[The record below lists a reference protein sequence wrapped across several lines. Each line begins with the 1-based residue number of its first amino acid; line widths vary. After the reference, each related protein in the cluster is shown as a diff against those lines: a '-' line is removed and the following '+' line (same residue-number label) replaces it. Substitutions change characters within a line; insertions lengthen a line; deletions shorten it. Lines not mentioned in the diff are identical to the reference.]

1 MGESPKEQRYNENAL
16 FENNREDLIDM
27 SDERTAA
34 IVRAYIQNL
43 QFTYGEY
50 SMALARCIQN
60 NYLKAGRHSRGI
72 KPQLLRVLYATDM
85 PGVLTEIGFMS
96 NAQEMAYM
104 KSEKGQDE
112 IARSI
117 YEGVRDYSAYVLET
131 RRAEEEAAAAP
142 KPGKEPETQVVIGKE
157 PVRPAKQDKASD
169 APAAKAATPEKG
181 EPEKAAG
188 KSGAQKP
195 AKAGDAPKQAARPLR
210 YTVQVLASAQTVPT
224 SSARFKSYRN
234 KVKQYTAE
242 GRFRYKYCVGEYDT
256 RAAAQKRLAEVRKI
270 GIFAV
275 AMIGVAWAGIRFLK
289 GFDIFSRNVEYYAAY
304 DQING
309 VQNASPIMMKGV
321 KIGSVTRLSFDPA
334 RSDKVVLQFTIKRQ
348 YRIPTDSEAKI
359 FSNGLMGAKA
369 IEITYGTA
377 DTYLQKGDT
386 LRSSR
391 DRDLMDMAGSELDF
405 FKQKVSQLTTDLSR
419 TLENLNGLMET
430 NADNIA
436 GTLGNLNSVTG
447 DMAEILSAEKNS
459 LKSALD
465 NLSKFSDMLGENAG
479 RVDSII
485 GDVDRFTSQLTEE
498 QFARK
503 LSQAVEHLDGLVAR
517 IAQGEGTVGKLISA
531 PELYDSLE
539 KASDNLAALL
549 ADVKQ
554 YPGRYVHLSL
564 FGRNPEKMKERA
576 DRKAAKVAAKAER
589 DSLRRLQ

>member
-1 MGESPKEQRYNENAL
+1 MK
-16 FENNREDLIDM
+16 RE
-27 SDERTAA
+27 
-34 IVRAYIQNL
+34 V
-43 QFTYGEY
+43 
-50 SMALARCIQN
+50 
-60 NYLKAGRHSRGI
+60 
-72 KPQLLRVLYATDM
+72 
-85 PGVLTEIGFMS
+85 
-96 NAQEMAYM
+96 
-104 KSEKGQDE
+104 
-112 IARSI
+112 
-117 YEGVRDYSAYVLET
+117 
-131 RRAEEEAAAAP
+131 
-142 KPGKEPETQVVIGKE
+142 
-157 PVRPAKQDKASD
+157 
-169 APAAKAATPEKG
+169 
-181 EPEKAAG
+181 
-188 KSGAQKP
+188 
-195 AKAGDAPKQAARPLR
+195 
-210 YTVQVLASAQTVPT
+210 
-224 SSARFKSYRN
+224 
-234 KVKQYTAE
+234 
-242 GRFRYKYCVGEYDT
+242 
-256 RAAAQKRLAEVRKI
+256 KI

-321 KIGSVTRLSFDPA
+321 KIGSVTGLSFDPA

-576 DRKAAKVAAKAER
+576 DRLSAIRSGGCSSPSTRHKDDLSCKLRAEDRLRPASGTGCSTLYHACRPREARRRDFLGLGARDRTEAGTCRPDAPAARHGARFSRRGISRRRPRRCQTACRGDVPRRGGGGDAAPGAEPRRQRRCVHPRPRRAISGVVCPQPRRRGIPRDRAADRRHRRSFRQYPGQCFAGPAGDPACHPRTRRAGRQAVAGGARRRQRGWYRRCRRPDLDPRREGR
-589 DSLRRLQ
+589 DPGRRGQQTQVAGLHPRRIGYGPYVLRRTGRGRGDQQRTARTGICRAARDRPHPLGVH

>member
-1 MGESPKEQRYNENAL
+1 MK
-16 FENNREDLIDM
+16 RE
-27 SDERTAA
+27 
-34 IVRAYIQNL
+34 V
-43 QFTYGEY
+43 
-50 SMALARCIQN
+50 
-60 NYLKAGRHSRGI
+60 
-72 KPQLLRVLYATDM
+72 
-85 PGVLTEIGFMS
+85 
-96 NAQEMAYM
+96 
-104 KSEKGQDE
+104 
-112 IARSI
+112 
-117 YEGVRDYSAYVLET
+117 
-131 RRAEEEAAAAP
+131 
-142 KPGKEPETQVVIGKE
+142 
-157 PVRPAKQDKASD
+157 
-169 APAAKAATPEKG
+169 
-181 EPEKAAG
+181 
-188 KSGAQKP
+188 
-195 AKAGDAPKQAARPLR
+195 
-210 YTVQVLASAQTVPT
+210 
-224 SSARFKSYRN
+224 
-234 KVKQYTAE
+234 
-242 GRFRYKYCVGEYDT
+242 
-256 RAAAQKRLAEVRKI
+256 KI

-309 VQNASPIMMKGV
+309 VQAASPIMMKGV
-321 KIGSVTRLSFDPA
+321 KIGTVTGISFDPQ
-334 RSDKVVLQFTIKRQ
+334 RSDNVVLQFTIKRQ

-405 FKQKVSQLTTDLSR
+405 FKQKVSQVTGDLSR
-419 TLENLNGLMET
+419 TLTNLNRLMEA
-430 NADNIA
+430 NAQNIS
-436 GTLGNLNSVTG
+436 GTLSHLNAITG
-447 DMAEILSAEKNS
+447 DMAGLLDAEKRN
-459 LKSALD
+459 LKAAVDDLTEFSA
-465 NLSKFSDMLGENAG
+465 MLGRNTP

-503 LSQAVEHLDGLVAR
+503 LSQAVEHLDGLVAC
-517 IAQGEGTVGKLISA
+517 IAQGEGTIGKLISD

-576 DRKAAKVAAKAER
+576 DRKAAKAAAKAER
-589 DSLRRLQ
+589 DSLKRLQ

>member
-1 MGESPKEQRYNENAL
+1 MK
-16 FENNREDLIDM
+16 RE
-27 SDERTAA
+27 
-34 IVRAYIQNL
+34 V
-43 QFTYGEY
+43 
-50 SMALARCIQN
+50 
-60 NYLKAGRHSRGI
+60 
-72 KPQLLRVLYATDM
+72 
-85 PGVLTEIGFMS
+85 
-96 NAQEMAYM
+96 
-104 KSEKGQDE
+104 
-112 IARSI
+112 
-117 YEGVRDYSAYVLET
+117 
-131 RRAEEEAAAAP
+131 
-142 KPGKEPETQVVIGKE
+142 
-157 PVRPAKQDKASD
+157 
-169 APAAKAATPEKG
+169 
-181 EPEKAAG
+181 
-188 KSGAQKP
+188 
-195 AKAGDAPKQAARPLR
+195 
-210 YTVQVLASAQTVPT
+210 
-224 SSARFKSYRN
+224 
-234 KVKQYTAE
+234 
-242 GRFRYKYCVGEYDT
+242 
-256 RAAAQKRLAEVRKI
+256 KI

-321 KIGSVTRLSFDPA
+321 KIGSVTRLSFAPA

-348 YRIPTDSEAKI
+348 YRIPSDSEAKI

-517 IAQGEGTVGKLISA
+517 IAQGEGTVGKLISD

-539 KASDNLAALL
+539 KASDNLAVLL

-576 DRKAAKVAAKAER
+576 DRKAAKAAAKAER
-589 DSLRRLQ
+589 DSLKRLQ

>member
-1 MGESPKEQRYNENAL
+1 MK
-16 FENNREDLIDM
+16 RE
-27 SDERTAA
+27 
-34 IVRAYIQNL
+34 V
-43 QFTYGEY
+43 
-50 SMALARCIQN
+50 
-60 NYLKAGRHSRGI
+60 
-72 KPQLLRVLYATDM
+72 
-85 PGVLTEIGFMS
+85 
-96 NAQEMAYM
+96 
-104 KSEKGQDE
+104 
-112 IARSI
+112 
-117 YEGVRDYSAYVLET
+117 
-131 RRAEEEAAAAP
+131 
-142 KPGKEPETQVVIGKE
+142 
-157 PVRPAKQDKASD
+157 
-169 APAAKAATPEKG
+169 
-181 EPEKAAG
+181 
-188 KSGAQKP
+188 
-195 AKAGDAPKQAARPLR
+195 
-210 YTVQVLASAQTVPT
+210 
-224 SSARFKSYRN
+224 
-234 KVKQYTAE
+234 
-242 GRFRYKYCVGEYDT
+242 
-256 RAAAQKRLAEVRKI
+256 KI

-348 YRIPTDSEAKI
+348 YRIPSDSEAKI

-517 IAQGEGTVGKLISA
+517 
-531 PELYDSLE
+531 
-539 KASDNLAALL
+539 AS
-549 ADVKQ
+549 
-554 YPGRYVHLSL
+554 R
-564 FGRNPEKMKERA
+564 R
-576 DRKAAKVAAKAER
+576 AKAR
-589 DSLRRLQ
+589 SASSSATPNCTSRSKRPATTSRRCWLMSNNTPAVTSTSRSSGATPKR

>member
-1 MGESPKEQRYNENAL
+1 
-16 FENNREDLIDM
+16 
-27 SDERTAA
+27 
-34 IVRAYIQNL
+34 
-43 QFTYGEY
+43 
-50 SMALARCIQN
+50 
-60 NYLKAGRHSRGI
+60 
-72 KPQLLRVLYATDM
+72 
-85 PGVLTEIGFMS
+85 
-96 NAQEMAYM
+96 
-104 KSEKGQDE
+104 
-112 IARSI
+112 
-117 YEGVRDYSAYVLET
+117 
-131 RRAEEEAAAAP
+131 
-142 KPGKEPETQVVIGKE
+142 
-157 PVRPAKQDKASD
+157 
-169 APAAKAATPEKG
+169 
-181 EPEKAAG
+181 
-188 KSGAQKP
+188 
-195 AKAGDAPKQAARPLR
+195 
-210 YTVQVLASAQTVPT
+210 
-224 SSARFKSYRN
+224 
-234 KVKQYTAE
+234 
-242 GRFRYKYCVGEYDT
+242 
-256 RAAAQKRLAEVRKI
+256 
-270 GIFAV
+270 
-275 AMIGVAWAGIRFLK
+275 
-289 GFDIFSRNVEYYAAY
+289 
-304 DQING
+304 
-309 VQNASPIMMKGV
+309 
-321 KIGSVTRLSFDPA
+321 
-334 RSDKVVLQFTIKRQ
+334 
-348 YRIPTDSEAKI
+348 
-359 FSNGLMGAKA
+359 MGAKA

>member
-1 MGESPKEQRYNENAL
+1 MK
-16 FENNREDLIDM
+16 RE
-27 SDERTAA
+27 
-34 IVRAYIQNL
+34 V
-43 QFTYGEY
+43 
-50 SMALARCIQN
+50 
-60 NYLKAGRHSRGI
+60 
-72 KPQLLRVLYATDM
+72 
-85 PGVLTEIGFMS
+85 
-96 NAQEMAYM
+96 
-104 KSEKGQDE
+104 
-112 IARSI
+112 
-117 YEGVRDYSAYVLET
+117 
-131 RRAEEEAAAAP
+131 
-142 KPGKEPETQVVIGKE
+142 
-157 PVRPAKQDKASD
+157 
-169 APAAKAATPEKG
+169 
-181 EPEKAAG
+181 
-188 KSGAQKP
+188 
-195 AKAGDAPKQAARPLR
+195 
-210 YTVQVLASAQTVPT
+210 
-224 SSARFKSYRN
+224 
-234 KVKQYTAE
+234 
-242 GRFRYKYCVGEYDT
+242 
-256 RAAAQKRLAEVRKI
+256 KI

-348 YRIPTDSEAKI
+348 YRIPSDSEAKI

-517 IAQGEGTVGKLISA
+517 IAQGEGTVGKLISD

-539 KASDNLAALL
+539 KASDNLAVLL
-549 ADVKQ
+549 ANVKQ

-576 DRKAAKVAAKAER
+576 DRKAAKAAAKAER
-589 DSLRRLQ
+589 DSLKRLQ

>member
-1 MGESPKEQRYNENAL
+1 MK
-16 FENNREDLIDM
+16 RE
-27 SDERTAA
+27 
-34 IVRAYIQNL
+34 V
-43 QFTYGEY
+43 
-50 SMALARCIQN
+50 
-60 NYLKAGRHSRGI
+60 
-72 KPQLLRVLYATDM
+72 
-85 PGVLTEIGFMS
+85 
-96 NAQEMAYM
+96 
-104 KSEKGQDE
+104 
-112 IARSI
+112 
-117 YEGVRDYSAYVLET
+117 
-131 RRAEEEAAAAP
+131 
-142 KPGKEPETQVVIGKE
+142 
-157 PVRPAKQDKASD
+157 
-169 APAAKAATPEKG
+169 
-181 EPEKAAG
+181 
-188 KSGAQKP
+188 
-195 AKAGDAPKQAARPLR
+195 
-210 YTVQVLASAQTVPT
+210 
-224 SSARFKSYRN
+224 
-234 KVKQYTAE
+234 
-242 GRFRYKYCVGEYDT
+242 
-256 RAAAQKRLAEVRKI
+256 KI

-503 LSQAVEHLDGLVAR
+503 LSQAAYRAGRRHDRQAHQRPRTVRFAR
-517 IAQGEGTVGKLISA
+517 KGQRQPRGAAGRCQTIPRPLRPPLAFRAQPRKDEGA
-531 PELYDSLE
+531 CRQE
-539 KASDNLAALL
+539 
-549 ADVKQ
+549 
-554 YPGRYVHLSL
+554 GRQ
-564 FGRNPEKMKERA
+564 GCC
-576 DRKAAKVAAKAER
+576 
-589 DSLRRLQ
+589 QG

>member
-1 MGESPKEQRYNENAL
+1 MK
-16 FENNREDLIDM
+16 RE
-27 SDERTAA
+27 
-34 IVRAYIQNL
+34 V
-43 QFTYGEY
+43 
-50 SMALARCIQN
+50 
-60 NYLKAGRHSRGI
+60 
-72 KPQLLRVLYATDM
+72 
-85 PGVLTEIGFMS
+85 
-96 NAQEMAYM
+96 
-104 KSEKGQDE
+104 
-112 IARSI
+112 
-117 YEGVRDYSAYVLET
+117 
-131 RRAEEEAAAAP
+131 
-142 KPGKEPETQVVIGKE
+142 
-157 PVRPAKQDKASD
+157 
-169 APAAKAATPEKG
+169 
-181 EPEKAAG
+181 
-188 KSGAQKP
+188 
-195 AKAGDAPKQAARPLR
+195 
-210 YTVQVLASAQTVPT
+210 
-224 SSARFKSYRN
+224 
-234 KVKQYTAE
+234 
-242 GRFRYKYCVGEYDT
+242 
-256 RAAAQKRLAEVRKI
+256 KI

-348 YRIPTDSEAKI
+348 YRIPSDSEAKI

-485 GDVDRFTSQLTEE
+485 GDVVSPRSSPRNSLPASFRRPWSTS
-498 QFARK
+498 
-503 LSQAVEHLDGLVAR
+503 
-517 IAQGEGTVGKLISA
+517 TVSWH
-531 PELYDSLE
+531 
-539 KASDNLAALL
+539 AS
-549 ADVKQ
+549 
-554 YPGRYVHLSL
+554 R
-564 FGRNPEKMKERA
+564 R
-576 DRKAAKVAAKAER
+576 AKAR
-589 DSLRRLQ
+589 SASSSATPNCTSRSKRPATTSRRCWLMSNNTPAVTSTSRSSGATPKR

>member
-1 MGESPKEQRYNENAL
+1 MK
-16 FENNREDLIDM
+16 RE
-27 SDERTAA
+27 
-34 IVRAYIQNL
+34 V
-43 QFTYGEY
+43 
-50 SMALARCIQN
+50 
-60 NYLKAGRHSRGI
+60 
-72 KPQLLRVLYATDM
+72 
-85 PGVLTEIGFMS
+85 
-96 NAQEMAYM
+96 
-104 KSEKGQDE
+104 
-112 IARSI
+112 
-117 YEGVRDYSAYVLET
+117 
-131 RRAEEEAAAAP
+131 
-142 KPGKEPETQVVIGKE
+142 
-157 PVRPAKQDKASD
+157 
-169 APAAKAATPEKG
+169 
-181 EPEKAAG
+181 
-188 KSGAQKP
+188 
-195 AKAGDAPKQAARPLR
+195 
-210 YTVQVLASAQTVPT
+210 
-224 SSARFKSYRN
+224 
-234 KVKQYTAE
+234 
-242 GRFRYKYCVGEYDT
+242 
-256 RAAAQKRLAEVRKI
+256 KI

-348 YRIPTDSEAKI
+348 YRIPSDSEAKI

-517 IAQGEGTVGKLISA
+517 IAQGEGTVGKLISD

-539 KASDNLAALL
+539 KASDNLASLL

-576 DRKAAKVAAKAER
+576 DRKAAKAAAKAER
-589 DSLRRLQ
+589 DSLKRLQ

>member
-1 MGESPKEQRYNENAL
+1 MRPAGAGQGIRYAL
-16 FENNREDLIDM
+16 PGK
-27 SDERTAA
+27 S
-34 IVRAYIQNL
+34 
-43 QFTYGEY
+43 
-50 SMALARCIQN
+50 
-60 NYLKAGRHSRGI
+60 GR
-72 KPQLLRVLYATDM
+72 
-85 PGVLTEIGFMS
+85 
-96 NAQEMAYM
+96 
-104 KSEKGQDE
+104 
-112 IARSI
+112 
-117 YEGVRDYSAYVLET
+117 
-131 RRAEEEAAAAP
+131 
-142 KPGKEPETQVVIGKE
+142 KPGG
-157 PVRPAKQDKASD
+157 
-169 APAAKAATPEKG
+169 KAATPEKA
-181 EPEKAAG
+181 EPQKAAG

-195 AKAGDAPKQAARPLR
+195 EPQKPAGAEAAPNQAARPLR

-256 RAAAQKRLAEVRKI
+256 RAAAQKRLAEVRKVFPDAFVVSCRGTQIVNENKRAMKREVKI
-270 GIFAV
+270 GH
-275 AMIGVAWAGIRFLK
+275 IRRGDDRRRL
-289 GFDIFSRNVEYYAAY
+289 GRNPVSERFRHFQPERRVLCGLRP
-304 DQING
+304 DQRRA
-309 VQNASPIMMKGV
+309 NASPIMMKGV

-348 YRIPTDSEAKI
+348 YRIPSDSEAKI

-517 IAQGEGTVGKLISA
+517 IAQGEGTIGKLISD
-531 PELYDSLE
+531 PELYESLE

-576 DRKAAKVAAKAER
+576 DRKAAKAAAKAER
-589 DSLRRLQ
+589 DSLKRLQ